1 MVKNGNKSVTLHLT
15 FTNQSVFMK
24 FIRYVA
30 FMAVAVVMAMTTAC
44 GSSDKAL
51 NMAVEEINK
60 QLEGQTMPGIEKMS
74 LSTEDGYIVYNYVID
89 EEQADINMM
98 KESAEQQKAQVKAQV
113 INNAAQQKF
122 VQLVKMADRGIKF
135 SYKGNK
141 SGDGYEIVFE
151 NDEL

>member
-1 MVKNGNKSVTLHLT
+1 
-15 FTNQSVFMK
+15 MK
-24 FIRYVA
+24 LIRYVA

-60 QLEGQTMPGIEKMS
+60 QLEGQKMPGIEKMS
-74 LSTEDGYIVYNYVID
+74 LSTEDGYIVYNYLVD
-89 EEQADINMM
+89 EDQADINLM
-98 KESAEQQKAQVKAQV
+98 KESADQQKAQVKSQV
-113 INNAAQQKF
+113 IGNPAQEKF
-122 VQLVKMADRGIKF
+122 IQLVKLADRGLKF